1 MRISGSRIRQIIR
14 EETHRALQEMPYAGD
29 LGIGRDGFEDDPDDW
44 ENMSFQAGEAGPNPN
59 RKGAEKFARSTRFRK
74 LAEKHLANVPGS
86 VWIAPLIGVGRG
98 ADVDDDPSGYTQNRV
113 RLTPLVPDG
122 IELLERLGYEAPA
135 RVGGDDI
142 VILYSSMTTEKG
154 FMATPWM
161 IFHSMFDSGDS
172 VDRISPLFQEL
183 MDMFMQNIDPPP
195 EIEALT
201 GENENEWVG
210 ALTMGSARN
219 GEVGTTTDALAE
231 IVCQEL
237 LTKGGFQVNPGGADP
252 EYVEALQALKPYIK
266 RIADEVRSNMRGKL
280 VAVAVN

>member
-1 MRISGSRIRQIIR
+1 MGISRDRIRRIIR
-14 EETHRALQEMPYAGD
+14 EEVAQAVDEMAYAGD
-29 LGIGRDGFEDDPDDW
+29 LGIGRDGFEDDPDDY

-74 LAEKHLANVPGS
+74 LAEKHLANIPGN

-98 ADVDDDPSGYTQNRV
+98 ADVDDDPSRYTQNRV

-122 IELLERLGYEAPA
+122 IEMLERLGYEAPA

-172 VDRISPLFQEL
+172 VDRISPLYQEL
-183 MDMFMQNIDPPP
+183 MDMFMQNVDPDP

-210 ALTMGSARN
+210 ALTMASARN

-237 LTKGGFQVNPGGADP
+237 LTKGGFQVNPDGADP

-280 VAVAVN
+280 VATAVN

>member
-1 MRISGSRIRQIIR
+1 MRISESRIRQIIR

-29 LGIGRDGFEDDPDDW
+29 LGIGRDGFEDDEDDF
-44 ENMSFQAGEAGPNPN
+44 ENMSFQAGEGGAGPN

-74 LAEKHLANVPGS
+74 LAEKHLANIPGN

-98 ADVDDDPSGYTQNRV
+98 ADVDDDPSRYTQNRV

-161 IFHSMFDSGDS
+161 IFHSMLDSGDS
-172 VDRISPLFQEL
+172 VNRISPLYEEL
-183 MDMFMQNIDPPP
+183 SGMLIWPNAAPP
-195 EIEALT
+195 EIRALA
-201 GENENEWVG
+201 GENESEWVG
-210 ALTMGSARN
+210 ALTMSSARN
-219 GEVGTTTDALAE
+219 GEIGTTNDALAE

-237 LTKGGFQVNPGGADP
+237 LTKGGFQVNPDGADP

-280 VAVAVN
+280 VATAVN